1 MSILRVAYVIN
12 DAAFFVS
19 HRLPLAL
26 EVIKRGGDV
35 CLITGKNISRKIET
49 DAIIRLKSEKIQ
61 HYQCQFTQGFKNPFK
76 EIYGLLQLI
85 IYLKKFRPSTIHSV
99 TSKANLITA
108 LACNFLNRT
117 KLIMSVSGMGTM
129 FTGKVGLKKL
139 IFRLIFKYLL
149 KISLRNL
156 DYRIIF
162 QNKDDYKKFQ
172 SIIKFNDKNAN
183 VISGSGVDT
192 EKLKPITKKSKL
204 KKVLLPSRIIYE
216 KGIEEFVKASKI
228 LKEKNIVCSFYL
240 AGDTM
245 SLNPSAI
252 SKKTID
258 EWVSDGSI
266 VYLGHQYNLNEMYRD
281 IDIVCLPSW
290 REGFPKVLME
300 AASLGLPVITTN
312 VPGCRDAVINNKT
325 GIIVEVKNENQLAN
339 AIIKL
344 INNPELSAK
353 MGLSNR
359 ILAEKKFDIKIIVP
373 KIVGL
378 YN

>member
-85 IYLKKFRPSTIHSV
+85 IYLRKFRPSTIHSA
-99 TSKANLITA
+99 TSKANLMSA
-108 LACNFLNRT
+108 LACNFLHST
-117 KLIMSVSGMGTM
+117 MLIMSVSGMGTM

-139 IFRLIFKYLL
+139 LLRLIFKYLL
-149 KISLRNL
+149 KISLKTL
-156 DYRIIF
+156 DFKIIF
-162 QNKDDYKKFQ
+162 QNKDDYKKLH
-172 SIIKFNDKNAN
+172 SIIKFNDKNAT

-204 KKVLLPSRIIYE
+204 KKVLLPSRMLYE
-216 KGIEEFVKASKI
+216 KGIEEFVKASII
-228 LKEKNIVCSFYL
+228 LKEKNIACSCLL
-240 AGDTM
+240 AGDTL

-258 EWVSDGSI
+258 KWVSEGSI
-266 VYLGHQYNLNEMYRD
+266 IYLGHQHDLNEMYRD

-312 VPGCRDAVINNKT
+312 VPGCRDAVINNET

-344 INNPELSAK
+344 INNPELSSK

-359 ILAEKKFDIKIIVP
+359 ILAEKEFDIKIIVP

>member
-35 CLITGKNISRKIET
+35 CLITGKNFNRKIEK
-49 DAIIRLKSEKIQ
+49 DAIIRLKSEKIK

-85 IYLKKFRPSTIHSV
+85 IYLKKFRPSTIHSA
-99 TSKANLITA
+99 TAKANLMTA

-117 KLIMSVSGMGTM
+117 TLIMSVSGMGTM
-129 FTGKVGLKKL
+129 FTGEVGLKKL

-149 KISLRNL
+149 KLSLKTL
-156 DYRIIF
+156 DYKIIF
-162 QNKDDYKKFQ
+162 QNQDDYKNFQ
-172 SIIKFNDKNAN
+172 SIVKINVKNAN
-183 VISGSGVDT
+183 LIPGSGVDT
-192 EKLKPITKKSKL
+192 EKLKPITKKTKL
-204 KKVLLPSRIIYE
+204 KKVLLPSRMLYE

-228 LKEKNIVCSFYL
+228 VKEKNIACTFYL
-240 AGDTM
+240 AGDTV

-252 SKKTID
+252 STKTID

-266 VYLGHQYNLNEMYRD
+266 VYLGHQYNINEMYRD

-300 AASLGLPVITTN
+300 AASFGLPVITTN

-325 GIIVEVKNENQLAN
+325 GIIVEVQNEKQLAN
-339 AIIKL
+339 AIMKL
-344 INNPELSAK
+344 INNPELSLK

-359 ILAEKKFDIKIIVP
+359 ILAEKEFDLKIIVP
-373 KIVGL
+373 KIVSL

>member
-1 MSILRVAYVIN
+1 VSILRVAYVIN

-35 CLITGKNISRKIET
+35 CIITGTNINKKIER
-49 DAIIRLKSEKIQ
+49 DAITRLQSEKIN

-85 IYLKKFRPSTIHSV
+85 IYLKKFRPSTIHSAS
-99 TSKANLITA
+99 TKANLMTA
-108 LACNFLNRT
+108 LACNFLNRNM
-117 KLIMSVSGMGTM
+117 LIMSVSGMGTM
-129 FTGKVGLKKL
+129 FTGKAGLKKF
-139 IFRLIFKYLL
+139 IFRMIFKYLL
-149 KISLRNL
+149 KISLKTL
-156 DYRIIF
+156 DYKIIF
-162 QNKDDYKKFQ
+162 QNRDDYRKFQ

-183 VISGSGVDT
+183 IISGSGVDT
-192 EKLKPITKKSKL
+192 EKLKPISKKSKL
-204 KKVLLPSRIIYE
+204 KKVLLPSRMLYE
-216 KGIEEFVKASKI
+216 KGVGEFVKASKI
-228 LKEKNIVCSFYL
+228 LKEKNIKCSFYL

-266 VYLGHQYNLNEMYRD
+266 VYLGHKYNLNEMYRD

-325 GIIVEVKNENQLAN
+325 GIIVEVKNEYQLAN

-344 INNPELSAK
+344 INNPELRLN
-353 MGLSNR
+353 MGISNR
-359 ILAEKKFDIKIIVP
+359 ILAEKEFDLKIIVP
-373 KIVGL
+373 KIISL